1 MIRAHYEGTS
11 SSFLAPITDGLCLPC
26 TAFERSKAQRKESHG
41 KNDKISQAS
50 KGVDTRVI
58 SSHSQLDFQET

>member
-11 SSFLAPITDGLCLPC
+11 SSFLAPITDRSCLSCAP
-26 TAFERSKAQRKESHG
+26 FERSKAQREESHG
-41 KNDKISQAS
+41 RNDKISQAT